1 MQILS
6 QTSSEGPFY
15 VVTSNTY
22 DIPMQSSRYHSMIY
36 LIRLVYLYNLH
47 SMLSD
52 LPSEESLALPSKKV
66 KLDHEHFH
74 NNLK

>member
-52 LPSEESLALPSKKV
+52 LPSEESLVLPSKKV